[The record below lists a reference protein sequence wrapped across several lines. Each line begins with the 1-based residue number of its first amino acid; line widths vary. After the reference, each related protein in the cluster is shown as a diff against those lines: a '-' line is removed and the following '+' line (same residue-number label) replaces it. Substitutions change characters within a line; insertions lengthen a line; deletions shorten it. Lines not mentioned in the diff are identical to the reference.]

1 MSSGT
6 VSISNR
12 DDQDMPMPNAPL
24 TATLLDEL
32 KNFDTPTIC
41 NALEIVRPER
51 RGEGF
56 TTGAMVVARPELIPM
71 VGFARTATYRS
82 AQPSTRPATDVQTQ
96 RAAYYEYVDA
106 ENRPTISVLQDLDPE
121 PGFGAFWGE
130 VNSTIHSALGTIGGI
145 TNGSIRDLDAL
156 APGFQLLAGKVGPSH
171 AFGHLVD
178 FGNKVNI
185 FGMEVADNDLIHAD
199 RHGAVVIPR
208 AIAAEIPAAIELILR
223 REKVILDACKAPG
236 FNAEALH
243 RATTDSADIH

>member
-1 MSSGT
+1 
-6 VSISNR
+6 
-12 DDQDMPMPNAPL
+12 
-24 TATLLDEL
+24 
-32 KNFDTPTIC
+32 
-41 NALEIVRPER
+41 
-51 RGEGF
+51 
-56 TTGAMVVARPELIPM
+56 
-71 VGFARTATYRS
+71 
-82 AQPSTRPATDVQTQ
+82 
-96 RAAYYEYVDA
+96 
-106 ENRPTISVLQDLDPE
+106 
-121 PGFGAFWGE
+121 
-130 VNSTIHSALGTIGGI
+130 
-145 TNGSIRDLDAL
+145 
-156 APGFQLLAGKVGPSH
+156 VGPSH